1 MKIRTKLLI
10 TFLTIT
16 VVPIFLIYI
25 SILGLSSYQNR
36 VFRETY
42 DVGQVDLS
50 AGASI
55 RVFSHLTES
64 IQKEIEEKIAKDPE
78 IFTDQSYLGDLNA
91 RMTEKHSFLM
101 VTKDGKLIYIGN
113 DETASSLEREISD
126 YAEIND
132 SDSWGNYLD
141 KNTEHLIKQREF
153 ELADGS
159 RIAVYLVT
167 NVVDVIPEVKSMI
180 TEMFFSSVLILFITG
195 GMLTAWVYRSILWP
209 IGKLR
214 RQRSRS
220 ATEIWTS
227 LSMWRTMTKSGSSA
241 RTSRK

>member
-101 VTKDGKLIYIGN
+101 VTKDGELIYIGN
-113 DETASSLEREISD
+113 DETALSLEREISD

-141 KNTEHLIKQREF
+141 KRCGCDPGGKIPDHRDVLQQC
-153 ELADGS
+153 ADPFYHRRYADSLG
-159 RIAVYLVT
+159 LP
-167 NVVDVIPEVKSMI
+167 VDLMADRKAS
-180 TEMFFSSVLILFITG
+180 G
-195 GMLTAWVYRSILWP
+195 GNETDP
-209 IGKLR
+209 R
-214 RQRSRS
+214 R
-220 ATEIWTS
+220 
-227 LSMWRTMTKSGSSA
+227 KSGLH
-241 RTSRK
+241 SRCGGR

>member
-101 VTKDGKLIYIGN
+101 VTKDGKLIYIG
-113 DETASSLEREISD
+113 T
-126 YAEIND
+126 
-132 SDSWGNYLD
+132 
-141 KNTEHLIKQREF
+141 T
-153 ELADGS
+153 
-159 RIAVYLVT
+159 
-167 NVVDVIPEVKSMI
+167 
-180 TEMFFSSVLILFITG
+180 
-195 GMLTAWVYRSILWP
+195 
-209 IGKLR
+209 
-214 RQRSRS
+214 RQH
-220 ATEIWTS
+220 
-227 LSMWRTMTKSGSSA
+227 
-241 RTSRK
+241 